1 MFTFTKLKTYK
12 NVIFI
17 LDSSLT
23 FVQEMFNNDVNVY
36 EIVWFQRKYIG
47 KRPNPNIPFMKSPL
61 S

>member
-1 MFTFTKLKTYK
+1 M
-12 NVIFI
+12 IFI

-23 FVQEMFNNDVNVY
+23 FVQEMFNNNVNVY
-36 EIVWFQRKYIG
+36 KIVWFQRKYIG